1 MGCGRCKV
9 SPRRLEATAYVRT
22 EHTVQKAWTRGKRDG
37 AICKD
42 VETEED
48 LDHLKGIQRC
58 CEGKGPTESNT
69 TVQESTK
76 RPEV

>member
-1 MGCGRCKV
+1 MPINREIDKDVAHIYSGILIRHKKKQN
-9 SPRRLEATAYVRT
+9 R
-22 EHTVQKAWTRGKRDG
+22 